1 MKSSAKIRLAV
12 AIESDRKKFI
22 FDVYSRHISHSAF
35 VIASIFLFKGNF
47 FIDKYH
53 SKKLCHSLYIRVYMN
68 LLAFWFAFSNTAER
82 ESNTYTRARPISK
95 IHRALYILLLSNFK
109 TINPNRPLT

>member
-35 VIASIFLFKGNF
+35 VIASIFHFKGNF

-53 SKKLCHSLYIRVYMN
+53 SKKLLP
-68 LLAFWFAFSNTAER
+68 FAI
-82 ESNTYTRARPISK
+82 YTSIYEPSSFLVHFFEYRRK
-95 IHRALYILLLSNFK
+95 RK
-109 TINPNRPLT
+109 